1 MTRFNSKPR
10 RLRTKNL
17 LSHGVLVNTLNAY
30 YQYSVFQTQIPSQ
43 SLSKREITKLVS
55 GAINDGID
63 VLNLIES
70 INQENMGI
78 CLVDSTETELLIKA
92 LQDV

>member
-1 MTRFNSKPR
+1 MTRFDSEPG

-17 LSHGVLVNTLNAY
+17 LSYGVLVNTLNAY
-30 YQYSVFQTQIPSQ
+30 YQYSVFQTEIPSQ

-55 GAINDGID
+55 SAISDGID

-70 INQENMGI
+70 INQENIGT
-78 CLVDSTETELLIKA
+78 CLVDSTETELLIRA